1 MSLASEVKV
10 TTSDRRA
17 AAETKARIEE
27 KMRRLR
33 EVAPSV
39 LDLSVREP
47 TLPAPYGHTLEDKK
61 QLFRLAREFGFQD
74 IAVST
79 FADYP
84 TVDVQFIRHLR
95 EQHADMNGLFSFCSP
110 VQTEEGR
117 PFKPNYGM
125 ERIAECSIPNVIFD
139 LEIRPRTLARLGRSY
154 ETCLRDIE
162 MSIAYMR
169 QSLPEETLRRGR
181 IYPNLADLF
190 DAFEEDSEVVVR
202 VLKLLEALPISAV
215 IFEDVRGICFPFQ
228 TAELVKLIRRY
239 TPPPRKILVHPHSG
253 NGLENATIIE
263 AILAG
268 ADGTWAAFTPD
279 GAQIGQGSSL
289 TLLTNL
295 LRAGNSHLRQVY
307 RFDTLTET
315 AQRMTR
321 IHTGGDIDA
330 NAPVVGENAY
340 RYIHPYFEQTDQLCD
355 LPPEAVGRRAEYRIT
370 PGCAPSYIVGKRL
383 TELGYPREIAEDGR
397 IIDTIRHLMNEAMMD
412 GKRILFD
419 DPAEIGK
426 LVDTAQRRV
435 RATAGS
441 APE

>member
-10 TTSDRRA
+10 TNSDRRA

-61 QLFRLAREFGFQD
+61 QLFRLARKFGFQD

-190 DAFEEDSEVVVR
+190 DAFEEDSEFVVR

-215 IFEDVRGICFPFQ
+215 VRHERPVFLLLACADRGGQ
-228 TAELVKLIRRY
+228 AVQAELRHGTHCRVQ
-239 TPPPRKILVHPHSG
+239 HSKRHLRLG
-253 NGLENATIIE
+253 DSP
-263 AILAG
+263 
-268 ADGTWAAFTPD
+268 ADACAAWP
-279 GAQIGQGSSL
+279 
-289 TLLTNL
+289 L
-295 LRAGNSHLRQVY
+295 LRNLSSRHR
-307 RFDTLTET
+307 DE
-315 AQRMTR
+315 
-321 IHTGGDIDA
+321 H
-330 NAPVVGENAY
+330 
-340 RYIHPYFEQTDQLCD
+340 
-355 LPPEAVGRRAEYRIT
+355 
-370 PGCAPSYIVGKRL
+370 RL
-383 TELGYPREIAEDGR
+383 HASV
-397 IIDTIRHLMNEAMMD
+397 A
-412 GKRILFD
+412 
-419 DPAEIGK
+419 A
-426 LVDTAQRRV
+426 
-435 RATAGS
+435 
-441 APE
+441 